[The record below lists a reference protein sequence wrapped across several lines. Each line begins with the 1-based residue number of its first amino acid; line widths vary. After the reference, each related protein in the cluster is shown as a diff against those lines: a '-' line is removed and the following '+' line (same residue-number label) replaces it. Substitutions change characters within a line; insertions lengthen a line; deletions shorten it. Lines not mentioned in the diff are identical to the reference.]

1 MDQNLEN
8 NKSFKNRAI
17 LFFNENK
24 FKIIFLIIS
33 LLTVTIFFLFLSI
46 NNEKKN
52 NLIAEQY
59 IQAGIHLSSGQRTKS
74 IKIYENIILSQNKFY
89 SILALNIILEKKL
102 VSDEKKILNYFDI
115 IEGLDI
121 PTDRKDLVLLKKSL
135 YLMKNSKQ
143 EKAKKILKQLVEKN
157 SQFKNLA
164 KEIISEYK

>member
-8 NKSFKNRAI
+8 NKSFKNKAI

-24 FKIIFLIIS
+24 LKIIFLIFS
-33 LLTVTIFFLFLSI
+33 LITVIIFFLFLSI
-46 NNEKKN
+46 NSEKKN

-102 VSDEKKILNYFDI
+102 VSDEKKILDYFDV

-121 PTDRKDLVLLKKSL
+121 STDRKDLILLKKSL
-135 YLMKNSKQ
+135 YLMKNSQQK
-143 EKAKKILKQLVEKN
+143 KAKKILKELVEKN

-164 KEIISEYK
+164 KEILSE

>member
-8 NKSFKNRAI
+8 NKSFKNKAI

-24 FKIIFLIIS
+24 LKIIFLIFS
-33 LLTVTIFFLFLSI
+33 LITVIIFFLFLSI
-46 NNEKKN
+46 NSEKKN

-59 IQAGIHLSSGQRTKS
+59 IQAGIHLSSGQRNKS
-74 IKIYENIILSQNKFY
+74 IKIYENIILSKNRFY
-89 SILALNIILEKKL
+89 SILALNTILEKKL
-102 VSDEKKILNYFDI
+102 VSDEKKILDYFDV

-121 PTDRKDLVLLKKSL
+121 STDRKDLILLKKSL

>member
-8 NKSFKNRAI
+8 NKSFKNKAI

-24 FKIIFLIIS
+24 LKIIFLIFS
-33 LLTVTIFFLFLSI
+33 LLTVIIFFLFLSI

-59 IQAGIHLSSGQRTKS
+59 IQAGIYLSSGQRNKS
-74 IKIYENIILSQNKFY
+74 IKIYENIILSKNRFY
-89 SILALNIILEKKL
+89 SILALNTILEKKL
-102 VSDEKKILNYFDI
+102 VSDEKKILDYFDV

-121 PTDRKDLVLLKKSL
+121 STDRKDLILLKKSL
-135 YLMKNSKQ
+135 YLMKNSQQ
-143 EKAKKILKQLVEKN
+143 EKAKKILKELVKKK

-164 KEIISEYK
+164 NEILSE

>member
-1 MDQNLEN
+1 MDQNLES
-8 NKSFKNRAI
+8 NKSFKNKAI

-24 FKIIFLIIS
+24 IKIIFLIFS
-33 LLTVTIFFLFLSI
+33 LLTVIIFFLFLSI

>member
-1 MDQNLEN
+1 MDQNLES
-8 NKSFKNRAI
+8 NKSFKNKAI

-24 FKIIFLIIS
+24 IKIIFLIFS
-33 LLTVTIFFLFLSI
+33 LLTVIIFFLFLSI

-59 IQAGIHLSSGQRTKS
+59 IQAGIHLSSGQRNKS